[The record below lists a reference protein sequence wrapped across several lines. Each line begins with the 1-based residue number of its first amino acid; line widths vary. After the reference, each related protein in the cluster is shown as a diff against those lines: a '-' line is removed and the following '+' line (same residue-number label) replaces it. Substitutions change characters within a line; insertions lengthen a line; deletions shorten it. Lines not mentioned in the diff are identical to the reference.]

1 MLRRTSPA
9 ETYKYV
15 DGVVQKFK
23 DYVENDIL
31 PKLCSQTLTYP
42 QIATGLQYIPTR
54 KLLEY
59 EHDVLELLTLHFTGH
74 DVLPIYERALRTA
87 DWYDINSARLTRT
100 LASAMINQTHQQ
112 RDQLYE
118 RKLIEL
124 AKPAGLSLLD
134 MIQPHQKLAAKRRL
148 VNLTRKTTH
157 TKSPEPLKAWTA
169 ADGDELRVLKARW
182 ESLIDPDG
190 LVRKALQQAANIP
203 QTQPSAAPGEP
214 TSEPEEKP

>member
-54 KLLEY
+54 NLLEY
-59 EHDVLELLTLHFTGH
+59 ENDVLELLTLHFTGH
-74 DVLPIYERALRTA
+74 DVFPIYERALRTA
-87 DWYDINSARLTRT
+87 EWYDTNCARLTRT

-112 RDQLYE
+112 RDRLYE
-118 RKLIEL
+118 LKLIEL
-124 AKPAGLSLLD
+124 AKPAGLTLLD

-157 TKSPEPLKAWTA
+157 IKSPEPLKAWTVA
-169 ADGDELRVLKARW
+169 SKDELRALKARW

-190 LVRKALQQAANIP
+190 TLRKALQAEAKVP
-203 QTQPSAAPGEP
+203 QTQPSAVAGEP